1 MGIDWNVVFF
11 VNFLLLYP
19 NRRPHFEM
27 NFFLSFSSC
36 IFFFILLWNVWSAL
50 TQLCH
55 RPSGCQWINSSLLPL
70 LQYGRTP
77 LHLAAN
83 NGSLEV
89 VRHLCLA
96 GANTEAVTH
105 VSHRA
110 AYCLLF
116 LFYFLTHFTP
126 RHHSF
131 LSLGGCWW
139 IEGQS
144 FWVQWSPM
152 KSGFFSYGFHMMD
165 FSCSQWSKTRF
176 NSESLLRKVV
186 LTIMGHSWC
195 GIHV

>member
-89 VRHLCLA
+89 VRHLCLT
-96 GANTEAVTH
+96 GANTEAITH

-110 AYCLLF
+110 AYGLLF
-116 LFYFLTHFTP
+116 FLFFNPFYPKTSQLLVP
-126 RHHSF
+126 RWPLMDRRAVV
-131 LSLGGCWW
+131 LSAMKSNEVRLLLWW
-139 IEGQS
+139 ISYDG
-144 FWVQWSPM
+144 VQLFTVEQDS
-152 KSGFFSYGFHMMD
+152 
-165 FSCSQWSKTRF
+165 
-176 NSESLLRKVV
+176 V
-186 LTIMGHSWC
+186 
-195 GIHV
+195 